1 MTIEDSTISPVLEE
15 SADIELARTLL
26 DQILA
31 KAPPLLAEGLY
42 LASISYSFTV
52 ELLTVLRARNDGKDQ
67 RLVERLLQFSFVWEV
82 GEGGQSENK
91 RYAIQGIERD
101 ILTRLFIEK
110 DRAGFVQA
118 HRRALEFCDAH
129 PNPDL
134 FLHNQSRL
142 FHLLFVDPEAA
153 LDHLMYTFRIYNAE
167 RRLAAA
173 DRLLVTAEEVQPYL
187 VLLNSPILS
196 DLENMLAHLHARLD
210 QLRGNWAKS
219 LAALKT
225 LRSHPDLSPKLA
237 PYVARG
243 YGYALARSGM
253 QVEAIEQYRYALNT
267 FAKRSN
273 NGYEQGLTMIHIGDA
288 YRSLAIAARGH
299 REVIHPLTSSLKQ
312 FAADLFSLVT
322 WLPLVI
328 YLRFSF
334 GWRLWL
340 PQSWPMLRGL
350 DWIIARLF
358 ATGSRWYR
366 RAAPLLAKSAAA
378 ADKRQA
384 EEKMAYLHLTMGDL
398 TAAIPAF
405 QEILKDETLNEYN
418 RARAQAG
425 LGQAMLRL
433 GKTQE
438 ALGLFEKTL
447 PVIQAYDDRELE
459 AQITGLY
466 AEVNYLIGKP
476 TESVN
481 QYNQA
486 LSLYQRQKD
495 VVGLTEVAERLKEF
509 ERDQTLGK
517 DVRTMA
523 STTALSVSFSREYL
537 LRFKHPFLVLFRFMS
552 LVVLFL
558 FFIIVPLITVHFES
572 DTTLQVST
580 SFRAVPVLIDLLTN
594 DPNYSPALL
603 QQTSPEASTSFKAD
617 VALQFGIAFLL
628 MYLVAYTVL
637 GLIVI
642 AQTRLSTLQCAAR
655 SSRVS
660 VDLQTIT
667 VGEGDDAKKMKW
679 AGVKR
684 IIFADALFNGSLR
697 PDSSSLTIIT
707 KDDHLSVSGNT
718 AWYEHFRER
727 VQDAFSTNSNVKKED
742 IGYQVAPS
750 KMATLYGISFFA
762 LMAYVAAS
770 IFSPRVLNAPLWNLP
785 YTLVDVYPY
794 IFIGLLLPPVW
805 WGMFQQIR
813 VYTKTTPRNSMPA
826 LYTIL
831 GLLLAATYWLTPKPW
846 FITPDYFVPI
856 LFTLLLL
863 CALYAIW
870 IARDLN
876 TDEAVYPLLGRL
888 AITLVIGAVVIAS
901 IVYMAREVIGH
912 HYVVIGNNARTR
924 GLAALALHQENEAKQ
939 PLEES
944 VANYTQA
951 LIFSSHNATALNNSA
966 ASLTLLKQYEAAV
979 ADYDQLILKSSRPSA
994 SLYANRA
1001 LAKENWAAVLDA
1013 QRNPETAQRKLSDAI
1028 GDFDRA
1034 IAVLRDDQFYLRRGV
1049 AYHTLGD
1056 YDKALKDYSWVLAQN
1071 PNNALALAGTG
1082 WVYYSRADQA
1092 SNKAALTN
1100 VTTDKNELLAKAKG
1114 DFQIALSSFQEAVR
1128 YSKDRTELEDN
1139 NIAVGYAYFRLEDYE
1154 KTLAAWQKA
1163 VEIAPNDPITLISRA
1178 TAYYKLGTTKG
1189 GGCGAGKSP
1198 EVMANTAKQLSLA
1211 IDDLN
1216 AALKLDPTDHFTYR
1230 TRGQLEFLLASCQ
1243 GYDFKQQ
1250 LTKSVASYDAA
1261 LKIDPNNDFYLQ
1273 YRARIAYV
1281 LGRDIFVKE
1290 PNNSQQARALLDGA
1304 IRDINRAYQID
1315 PNGPIVQSE
1324 TRTKVWKDFLEKDAL
1339 ASYYSTRA
1347 KAYYEEKKQ
1356 YDLARA
1362 DYEEAAKLLPTD
1374 PATAFR
1380 AGLMSLA
1387 LGDGNRALTWYQE
1400 GVKRTKTLSADARA
1414 KAIKDATD
1422 DVNRIVAERGE
1433 ARAFSSS
1440 VLDELKK

>member
-1 MTIEDSTISPVLEE
+1 MLTEDSTISPVLEE
-15 SADIELARTLL
+15 SADVELARTLL

-31 KAPPLLAEGLY
+31 KAPPQLAEGLY
-42 LASISYSFTV
+42 LASISHTFTT
-52 ELLTVLRARNDGKDQ
+52 ELMTVLRARNDGKDQ

-82 GEGGQSENK
+82 GEGGEAK
-91 RYAIQGIERD
+91 RYSIQGIERD
-101 ILTRLFIEK
+101 ILNRLFIEK
-110 DRAGFVQA
+110 DRAGFIQA
-118 HRRALEFCDAH
+118 HRRALEFHEAN
-129 PNPDL
+129 PNPDQ
-134 FLHNQSRL
+134 FLNNQSRL

-153 LDHLMYTFRIYNAE
+153 LDHLMHTFRVYNAE

-187 VLLNSPILS
+187 VLLNSSILS

-225 LRSHPDLSPKLA
+225 LRNNPDLSPTLV

-253 QVEAIEQYRYALNT
+253 QVEAIDQYRYALAT

-312 FAADLFSLVT
+312 FAADLFSLLT

-328 YLRFSF
+328 YLSFSF

-366 RAAPLLAKSAAA
+366 RAAPLLAKTAAS

-405 QEILKDETLNEYN
+405 QEILKDETLSEYN
-418 RARAQAG
+418 QAQ
-425 LGQAMLRL
+425 
-433 GKTQE
+433 
-438 ALGLFEKTL
+438 
-447 PVIQAYDDRELE
+447 V
-459 AQITGLY
+459 TGLY
-466 AEVNYLIGKP
+466 AEANYFIGKP

-523 STTALSVSFSREYL
+523 STTALRVSFSREYL
-537 LRFKHPFLVLFRFMS
+537 LRFKHPVLVLFRFVS

-558 FFIIVPLITVHFES
+558 FFIIVPLLTVHFQS

-580 SFRAVPVLIDLLTN
+580 SFHAVPVLIDLLTN
-594 DPNYSPALL
+594 DPNYSPSLS
-603 QQTSPEASTSFKAD
+603 QQTNPEASTSFKAD
-617 VALQFGIAFLL
+617 VALQFGVAFLL
-628 MYLVAYTVL
+628 LYLVAYTVL

-642 AQTRLSTLQCAAR
+642 AQTRLSTLQRATR

-667 VGEGDDAKKMKW
+667 VGEGDDAKSLKW
-679 AGVKR
+679 TGIKR
-684 IIFADALFNGSLR
+684 ILFADALFNGSIR

-707 KDDHLSVSGNT
+707 KDDHLSVSGNI
-718 AWYEHFRER
+718 AWYEHLRER
-727 VQDAFSTNSNVKKED
+727 VQDAFSTNPKVTKED
-742 IGYQVAPS
+742 VGYQVVPS
-750 KMATLYGISFFA
+750 KMAALYGVSFIT
-762 LMAYVAAS
+762 LVAYVAAS
-770 IFSPRVLNAPLWNLP
+770 IFSPRILDASFWNLP
-785 YTLVDVYPY
+785 YTLVDGYPY
-794 IFIGLLLPPVW
+794 IYIGLFLPPAW

-813 VYTKTTPRNSMPA
+813 VYTKTTPRNSLPF
-826 LYTIL
+826 LYICL

-846 FITPDYFVPI
+846 FITPDYFVPMFFTTI
-856 LFTLLLL
+856 LA

-876 TDEAVYPLLGRL
+876 TDEAIYPIWGRL
-888 AITLVIGAVVIAS
+888 AITVAVGAIMVAS
-901 IVYMAREVIGH
+901 MVYVAREVIGH
-912 HYVVIGNNARTR
+912 HYVVIGNHARSR
-924 GLAALALHQENEAKQ
+924 GLAALALRQEEEAQQ

-944 VANYTQA
+944 VASYTQA
-951 LIFSSHNATALNNSA
+951 LIFSAHNMTALNNRA

-979 ADYDQLILKSSRPSA
+979 ADYDQLILKSPRPSA

-1034 IAVLRDDQFYLRRGV
+1034 IAALRDDQYYLRRGV

-1082 WVYYSRADQA
+1082 WVYYSKADEA
-1092 SNKAALTN
+1092 SRKASLTN
-1100 VTTDKNELLAKAKG
+1100 SATDKTELLAKAKA
-1114 DFQIALSSFQEAVR
+1114 DFQIALTNFQEAVR
-1128 YSKDRTELEDN
+1128 YSKEPPELEDN
-1139 NIAVGYAYFRLEDYE
+1139 YIAVGYAYFRLEDYE

-1163 VEIAPNDPITLISRA
+1163 VELAPKDPITLISRA

-1243 GYDFKQQ
+1243 G
-1250 LTKSVASYDAA
+1250 
-1261 LKIDPNNDFYLQ
+1261 
-1273 YRARIAYV
+1273 
-1281 LGRDIFVKE
+1281 
-1290 PNNSQQARALLDGA
+1290 
-1304 IRDINRAYQID
+1304 
-1315 PNGPIVQSE
+1315 
-1324 TRTKVWKDFLEKDAL
+1324 
-1339 ASYYSTRA
+1339 
-1347 KAYYEEKKQ
+1347 
-1356 YDLARA
+1356 
-1362 DYEEAAKLLPTD
+1362 
-1374 PATAFR
+1374 
-1380 AGLMSLA
+1380 
-1387 LGDGNRALTWYQE
+1387 
-1400 GVKRTKTLSADARA
+1400 
-1414 KAIKDATD
+1414 
-1422 DVNRIVAERGE
+1422 
-1433 ARAFSSS
+1433 
-1440 VLDELKK
+1440 

>member
-1 MTIEDSTISPVLEE
+1 MLTEDSTISPVLEE
-15 SADIELARTLL
+15 SADVELARTLL
-26 DQILA
+26 DQILV
-31 KAPPLLAEGLY
+31 KAPPQLAEGLY
-42 LASISYSFTV
+42 LASISHTFTT
-52 ELLTVLRARNDGKDQ
+52 ELMTVLRARNDGKDQ

-82 GEGGQSENK
+82 GEGGEAK
-91 RYAIQGIERD
+91 RYSIQGIERD
-101 ILTRLFIEK
+101 ILNRLFIEK
-110 DRAGFVQA
+110 DRAGFIQA
-118 HRRALEFCDAH
+118 HRRALEFHEAN
-129 PNPDL
+129 PNPDQ
-134 FLHNQSRL
+134 FLNNQSRL

-153 LDHLMYTFRIYNAE
+153 LDHLMHTFRVYNAE

-187 VLLNSPILS
+187 VLLNSSILS

-225 LRSHPDLSPKLA
+225 LRNNPDLSPTLV

-253 QVEAIEQYRYALNT
+253 QVEAIDQYRYALAT

-312 FAADLFSLVT
+312 FAADLFSLLT

-328 YLRFSF
+328 YLSFSF

-366 RAAPLLAKSAAA
+366 RAAPLLAKTAAS

-405 QEILKDETLNEYN
+405 QEILKDETLSEYN

-425 LGQAMLRL
+425 LGQALLRL
-433 GKTQE
+433 GKIQE
-438 ALGLFEKTL
+438 AIGLFEKAL

-459 AQITGLY
+459 AQVTGLY
-466 AEVNYLIGKP
+466 AEANYFIGKP

-523 STTALSVSFSREYL
+523 STTALRVSFSREYL
-537 LRFKHPFLVLFRFMS
+537 LRFKHPVLVLFRFVS

-558 FFIIVPLITVHFES
+558 FFIIVPLLTVHFQS

-580 SFRAVPVLIDLLTN
+580 SFHAVPVLIDLLTN
-594 DPNYSPALL
+594 DPNYSPSLS
-603 QQTSPEASTSFKAD
+603 QQTNPEASTSFKAD
-617 VALQFGIAFLL
+617 VALQFGVAFLL
-628 MYLVAYTVL
+628 LYLVAYTVL

-642 AQTRLSTLQCAAR
+642 AQTRLSTLQRATR

-667 VGEGDDAKKMKW
+667 VGEGDDAKSLKW
-679 AGVKR
+679 TGIKR
-684 IIFADALFNGSLR
+684 ILFADALFNGSIR

-707 KDDHLSVSGNT
+707 KEDHLSVSGNI
-718 AWYEHFRER
+718 AWYEHLRER
-727 VQDAFSTNSNVKKED
+727 VQDAFSTNPKVTKED
-742 IGYQVAPS
+742 VGYQVVPS
-750 KMATLYGISFFA
+750 KMAALYGVSFIT
-762 LMAYVAAS
+762 LVAYVAAS
-770 IFSPRVLNAPLWNLP
+770 IFSPRILDASFWNLP
-785 YTLVDVYPY
+785 YTLVDGYPY
-794 IFIGLLLPPVW
+794 IYIGLFLPPAW

-813 VYTKTTPRNSMPA
+813 VYTKTTPRNSLPF
-826 LYTIL
+826 LYICL

-846 FITPDYFVPI
+846 FITPDYFVPMFFTTI
-856 LFTLLLL
+856 LA

-876 TDEAVYPLLGRL
+876 TDEAIYPIWGRL
-888 AITLVIGAVVIAS
+888 AITVAVGAIMVAS
-901 IVYMAREVIGH
+901 MVYVAREVIGH
-912 HYVVIGNNARTR
+912 HYVVIGNHARSR
-924 GLAALALHQENEAKQ
+924 GLAALALRQEEEAQQ

-944 VANYTQA
+944 VASYTQA
-951 LIFSSHNATALNNSA
+951 LIFSAHNMTALNNRA

-979 ADYDQLILKSSRPSA
+979 ADYDQLILKSPRPSA

-1034 IAVLRDDQFYLRRGV
+1034 IAALRDDQYYLRRGV

-1082 WVYYSRADQA
+1082 WVYYSKADEA
-1092 SNKAALTN
+1092 SRKASLTN
-1100 VTTDKNELLAKAKG
+1100 SATDKTELLAKAKA
-1114 DFQIALSSFQEAVR
+1114 DFQIALTNFQEAVR
-1128 YSKDRTELEDN
+1128 YSKEPPELEDN
-1139 NIAVGYAYFRLEDYE
+1139 YIAVGYAYFRLEDYE

-1163 VEIAPNDPITLISRA
+1163 VELAPKDPITLISRA

-1261 LKIDPNNDFYLQ
+1261 LKVDPNNDFYLQ
-1273 YRARIAYV
+1273 YRARIAFV

-1290 PNNSQQARALLDGA
+1290 PNNSAQARALLDGA

-1315 PNGPIVQSE
+1315 PNGPGVQSE

-1356 YDLARA
+1356 YELARA
-1362 DYEEAAKLLPTD
+1362 DYEESAKLLPTD
-1374 PATAFR
+1374 PAMAFR

-1387 LGDGNRALTWYQE
+1387 LGDGNRAITWYQE
-1400 GVKRTKTLSADARA
+1400 GIKRTKALGADARA